1 MLSEMSSNINLAKLN
16 YQRGHYQEACD
27 NSERICADAEAIG
40 DLQSWLFGVR
50 FLIQASSE
58 LGKLENFHKH
68 FSKLLVYEKENPS
81 AEIYGKVL
89 HNIGLWKMALGENT
103 QAKDYF
109 QKALHECTQAQDLE
123 TVSRLLQELAIVTM
137 KENPIEAL
145 KYLDKALLLTQE
157 LKLEEIHTSCL
168 VVKSHVFLD
177 EKRADDALDAIWKAY
192 EKAQQNSLH
201 YLIVYILVQMAAVY
215 EAQGKRNEAAI
226 YRSLAMKGMG
236 SEGST
241 RLRTVKA
248 QLAKENHV
256 SSEADLIID
265 STNFKVKT
273 TSKGSVDF
281 KNQHILF
288 DLLKLFAQN
297 QGIRFTKSQLIEKVW
312 GYPYDPAVHDNLIYV
327 SIKRLRNLLEPDA
340 NSASFV
346 LRDRKG
352 YYLPPNITVR
362 IIAL

>member
-1 MLSEMSSNINLAKLN
+1 MLSELSSNINLAKLN
-16 YQRGHYQEACD
+16 YQRGHYQDACD
-27 NSERICADAEAIG
+27 NSVRICTESEAIG
-40 DLQSWLFGVR
+40 DLQNWLYGIR

-58 LGKLENFHKH
+58 LGKLDHFKKH
-68 FSKLLVYEKENPS
+68 FNKLLTYEKENPDS
-81 AEIYGKVL
+81 EIHGRIL
-89 HNIGLWKMALGENT
+89 HNIGLWRMAQGENVL
-103 QAKDYF
+103 AKDYF
-109 QKALHECTQAQDLE
+109 VQALDECTSAQDLE
-123 TVSRLLQELAIVTM
+123 TVARLLQELAMVTM
-137 KENPIEAL
+137 KANPIEAL

-226 YRSLAMKGMG
+226 YRSLAMKGMDG
-236 SEGST
+236 ELSA
-241 RLRTVKA
+241 RLRSVKA
-248 QLAKENHV
+248 QLAKENQV
-256 SSEADLIID
+256 SPEADLSID
-265 STNFKVKT
+265 STNFKVKSG
-273 TSKGSVDF
+273 SKGEVDF

-297 QGIRFTKSQLIEKVW
+297 QGSRFTKSYLVEKIW
-312 GYPYDPAVHDNLIYV
+312 GYAYDPAVHDNIIYV
-327 SIKRLRNLLEPDA
+327 SIKRLRTLLEPDP
-340 NSASFV
+340 NTPSYI

-352 YYLPPNITVR
+352 YYLPTNITVK
-362 IIAL
+362 LME

>member
-1 MLSEMSSNINLAKLN
+1 MSSNINLAKLN
-16 YQRGHYQEACD
+16 YQRGHYQEACE
-27 NSERICADAEAIG
+27 NSEKICFEAEAIG

-58 LGKLENFHKH
+58 LGKLEQFNKH
-68 FSKLLVYEKENPS
+68 FNKLLVYEKQHSSPET
-81 AEIYGKVL
+81 YGQVL
-89 HNIGLWKMALGENT
+89 HNIGLWKMALGENS

-168 VVKSHVFLD
+168 VVKSHIFLD

-226 YRSLAMKGMG
+226 YRSLAMKGMD

-241 RLRTVKA
+241 RLRSVKA
-248 QLAKENHV
+248 QLVKENHV
-256 SSEADLIID
+256 TSDPDLIID
-265 STNFKVKT
+265 SNNFKVKAHN
-273 TSKGSVDF
+273 KGYVDF

-297 QGIRFTKSQLIEKVW
+297 QGHRFTKSYLIEKVW
-312 GYPYDPAVHDNLIYV
+312 DYPYDPEVHDNLIYV
-327 SIKRLRNLLEPDA
+327 SIKRLRTLLEPDS
-340 NSASFV
+340 NSPSFI

-352 YYLPPNITVR
+352 YYFPTTVTVKF
-362 IIAL
+362 IASV